1 MCAPRH
7 PRCSSSRRGTFSL
20 LGSTCRRQSEIGPH
34 GHRNEP
40 GFGVLRWIP
49 LYCQGCAQ
57 ENSVSCRSV
66 AALLQVSSSDP
77 PIACRRGT
85 RPLIRCSARDLS
97 LRAPSGAHYIR
108 PPSAPKGGQRRRK
121 DPHHSRSTGFRLR
134 LSRDRTKTRAEHA
147 ESEVLR
153 ATVVREV
160 ERQRRRVLSTRLPIE
175 QHRGRHTEA
184 EVVGATMHCRAEA
197 VTPKR
202 SCSTR
207 PSWAIGVSLAHTVQ
221 LRTLS
226 CPSDRVFIL
235 TDWSC
240 PSILNLAQ
248 CTFTQAC
255 VQIDDYRI
263 ADAVFIAAK
272 ASLKPMTRRQKLV
285 DGRKKRKKKHDNSKQ
300 FGGPDPV
307 CNNQRTWLAV
317 QQCFLRA

>member
-7 PRCSSSRRGTFSL
+7 PRCSSSRRGTSSL

-160 ERQRRRVLSTRLPIE
+160 ERQRLTSLIHSSSDRAASRAAHRS
-175 QHRGRHTEA
+175 RGRWCDHALQGRSGDSQAFVFDETILGHWRFS
-184 EVVGATMHCRAEA
+184 GAHCPTPDAQLPFRSRVHPHRLELSVHPQPRTVHVYTSVRAN
-197 VTPKR
+197 R
-202 SCSTR
+202 
-207 PSWAIGVSLAHTVQ
+207 
-221 LRTLS
+221 
-226 CPSDRVFIL
+226 
-235 TDWSC
+235 
-240 PSILNLAQ
+240 
-248 CTFTQAC
+248 
-255 VQIDDYRI
+255 
-263 ADAVFIAAK
+263 
-272 ASLKPMTRRQKLV
+272 
-285 DGRKKRKKKHDNSKQ
+285 
-300 FGGPDPV
+300 
-307 CNNQRTWLAV
+307 
-317 QQCFLRA
+317 